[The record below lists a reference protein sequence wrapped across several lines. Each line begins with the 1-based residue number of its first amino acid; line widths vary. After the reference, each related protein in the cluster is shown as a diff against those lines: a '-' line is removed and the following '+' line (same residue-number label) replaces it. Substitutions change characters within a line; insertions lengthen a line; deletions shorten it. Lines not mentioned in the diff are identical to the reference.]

1 MNAELF
7 DWHYT
12 HQQVSGLTLDSIGNL
27 VFATVNAGT
36 SDSKG
41 AEVNIAFRAT
51 PTTQFDGDVQYLD
64 SSYTNFV
71 FPAFLPPNPSSA
83 CTGSGAFFSPAGGR
97 INCSGLPLLGASK
110 WTINLGVDQTVP
122 LPNGDRIVARVSGTY
137 RSGAY
142 FAINYQPVDYQQG
155 YATGDASIG
164 YYPASDKWSLEL
176 ICTNFTNVAA
186 FNYVFTQNVTS
197 VTLVDPRLIQGRT
210 SWSF

>member
-51 PTTQFDGDVQYLD
+51 PTTQFDGDEQYLD

-122 LPNGDRIVARVSGTY
+122 LPTAIGSWRGLVAGIAAARISLSIISRSIISRVTPREMR
-137 RSGAY
+137 RSGIIRR
-142 FAINYQPVDYQQG
+142 AING
-155 YATGDASIG
+155 R
-164 YYPASDKWSLEL
+164 WS
-176 ICTNFTNVAA
+176 
-186 FNYVFTQNVTS
+186 
-197 VTLVDPRLIQGRT
+197 
-210 SWSF
+210 

>member
-1 MNAELF
+1 MHRTRRLF
-7 DWHYT
+7 QPCRWPDQLFW
-12 HQQVSGLTLDSIGNL
+12 S
-27 VFATVNAGT
+27 AAAGRVEVDDQPWRG
-36 SDSKG
+36 SDS
-41 AEVNIAFRAT
+41 
-51 PTTQFDGDVQYLD
+51 
-64 SSYTNFV
+64 
-71 FPAFLPPNPSSA
+71 SA
-83 CTGSGAFFSPAGGR
+83 A
-97 INCSGLPLLGASK
+97 
-110 WTINLGVDQTVP
+110 D
-122 LPNGDRIVARVSGTY
+122 GDRIVARVSGWY